1 VGGGWGGGG
10 GVGES
15 DFESS
20 SRQFVEFL
28 DGMLQGVP
36 VDAGVVGEGVGP
48 VAGERK
54 LAVWRDEYRKDA
66 ILGVSLC
73 FRCSLH
79 IGVLLCCGWY
89 TFGWLWLGLFC
100 VVLCS
105 CALYCVLCGVL
116 CNVVFLFSCVSC
128 YFGRQPGRCR

>member
-1 VGGGWGGGG
+1 MQQLVFAGLTREPVATAIALGDSDNVTSEGVGGGG
-10 GVGES
+10 GES
-15 DFESS
+15 NFESS

-79 IGVLLCCGWY
+79 IGFLLCCGW
-89 TFGWLWLGLFC
+89 
-100 VVLCS
+100 
-105 CALYCVLCGVL
+105 
-116 CNVVFLFSCVSC
+116 
-128 YFGRQPGRCR
+128 